1 MLRELIKWSPG
12 ACFSKDLFSGPES
25 CFMFAAFAVK
35 IKVFQWYNELSVNKA
50 KSTCLRARNW
60 STIQTVLSLKFAF
73 RPKKFA
79 VTFER
84 LAPDVKA
91 LISIKF
97 SEPILWW
104 NVGRSV
110 WRINLFVNIGVKVD
124 RFVWLFLYSVIG
136 CYDYFHLVLWHFIEN
151 AEFHW
156 PHK

>member
-12 ACFSKDLFSGPES
+12 ACFSEDRFSGPES

-35 IKVFQWYNELSVNKA
+35 IKVFQWYNKLSVNK
-50 KSTCLRARNW
+50 ARNW

-110 WRINLFVNIGVKVD
+110 WRINLFVNIG
-124 RFVWLFLYSVIG
+124 G
-136 CYDYFHLVLWHFIEN
+136 
-151 AEFHW
+151 
-156 PHK
+156 